1 MMSEYS
7 YDMDR
12 MERGSGGSGGAA
24 ARRRR
29 RQQSSSFADD
39 WSFELGHMAIFGGS
53 VSEEAVERAEA
64 RAKDLAVVELMEDVK
79 NDEARVAP
87 EPEEDCEIGM
97 VQVINWYTQEVVS
110 EASAIAIT
118 DEETSKEMLEFR
130 GVRIDR
136 KTSRWVLRVGFHET
150 VLETMRAVG
159 AMAYKGD
166 VPGPAMDI
174 TVGAFDL
181 REGKFLDIDEPE
193 SKTWA
198 DVRRM
203 YRRVGEFICE
213 MRMHNPTAVI
223 VKA

>member
-1 MMSEYS
+1 MSEYS

-12 MERGSGGSGGAA
+12 MERGSGGSSGAA

-29 RQQSSSFADD
+29 KQQSSSFADD

-53 VSEEAVERAEA
+53 VSEETVERAEA
-64 RAKDLAVVELMEDVK
+64 RAKDLAIVELMEGVE
-79 NDEARVAP
+79 N

-97 VQVINWYTQEVVS
+97 VEVVNWYTQEVVS

-118 DEETSKEMLEFR
+118 DDETGEEMLEFR

-136 KTSRWVLRVGFHET
+136 KKSRWVLRVAFHET

-166 VPGPAMDI
+166 VPGPAIDI

-181 REGKFLDIDEPE
+181 QEGKFINAEEPE
-193 SKTWA
+193 SKTWS

-203 YRRVGEFICE
+203 YHRMGEFICE
-213 MRMHNPTAVI
+213 MRMHNPHAVI
-223 VKA
+223 VRA